1 MADAVMADAVSA
13 PAGIGRVAHQL
24 QALSELSESLTY
36 RLLELE
42 ERVAVLDRMVQ
53 PLLAA
58 SNGASAQLSEEAEL
72 RLDDTEARLSQLE
85 TLLSGLEHPSSSPT
99 QHEDPAFDPFSDRD
113 AVADDDQ
120 LFLDEQA
127 VVSGID
133 DEIQEFPADDFD
145 DDQRLIA

>member
-1 MADAVMADAVSA
+1 MADAVSA
-13 PAGIGRVAHQL
+13 PAGIGRLAHQL

-58 SNGASAQLSEEAEL
+58 SIGASAQLSEEAEL

-85 TLLSGLEHPSSSPT
+85 TLLSGLEHPSSPQA
-99 QHEDPAFDPFSDRD
+99 QHEDPTFDPFSDRD

-127 VVSGID
+127 EVSRID